1 MDRHRGGGGGG
12 GGGGGVGGDD
22 RGRSRDRDREGG
34 SGGGVGGRPSRG
46 PSKWSYGPPESSPPS
61 QHHNRFSRFD
71 GGGGGGVG
79 YHPYRGG
86 PHDGFRSAHGGFGDE
101 GGGGGGGRGGPPF
114 PMGGQRRGGGPV
126 GGGGRGGPFTDNIDG
141 RSFAKLFI
149 GSVPKTATEED
160 IRPMFEEYGN
170 VIEVALIR
178 DKRTGQQQ
186 EEADMAIRGLHNQR
200 TLPGGTG
207 PIQVRYA
214 DGERERLGAVEVKLF
229 VGSVNKQ
236 ATEKEIEEG
245 CEQPLIV
252 RFADPKR
259 PRPGESRGGPAFG
272 GPGFDS
278 RAPAPY
284 EVRPTQNFE
293 SGGGAGRIPSNAWH
307 PSSPPRMGSTYQ
319 VGSTAP
325 FESHMAARGGA
336 LAVSSTAMGGNIG
349 GIHGSFQS
357 LSAPLSNS
365 LQQTFNQS
373 MPEPQ
378 SVSQQI
384 SPMQKLPMSPQDLPT
399 PLQLQH
405 QQTSMAYS
413 QSQMLHMPAHQLG
426 QLQIPRSIGLPSFN
440 QALPSQQ
447 FLSVNAQMP
456 ISQAQLQQNNP
467 VTPQQIS
474 LNLQQHGNTAA
485 ITTQQQ
491 FLTGV
496 SQQVFQPGQ
505 QLVTQGPQALL
516 QQQQA
521 QAVQSSL
528 QSSQQAFSQLQQ
540 QLQLMQPS
548 SLNQQQSSQT
558 TKLQSPWS
566 TVMPQTVST
575 AATTAPASMSMS
587 VSASPAVPAS
597 SKSLAPLTCSW
608 TEHTSPEGFKY
619 YYNSVTSE
627 SKYQTSGAISHQ
639 KVQDVG
645 YSHLQASNSAID
657 PARVQQY
664 LQGLQAAQEW
674 MWKNKPAVLMVPE
687 KSSYGSIKYQVVD
700 ATL

>member
-1 MDRHRGGGGGG
+1 
-12 GGGGGVGGDD
+12 
-22 RGRSRDRDREGG
+22 
-34 SGGGVGGRPSRG
+34 
-46 PSKWSYGPPESSPPS
+46 
-61 QHHNRFSRFD
+61 
-71 GGGGGGVG
+71 
-79 YHPYRGG
+79 
-86 PHDGFRSAHGGFGDE
+86 
-101 GGGGGGGRGGPPF
+101 
-114 PMGGQRRGGGPV
+114 
-126 GGGGRGGPFTDNIDG
+126 
-141 RSFAKLFI
+141 
-149 GSVPKTATEED
+149 
-160 IRPMFEEYGN
+160 MFEEYGN

-186 EEADMAIRGLHNQR
+186 GCCFVKYATSEEADMAIRGLHNQR

-214 DGERERLGAVEVKLF
+214 DGERERLVEVKLF
-229 VGSVNKQ
+229 VGSLNKQ
-236 ATEKEIEEG
+236 ATEKEIEEIFSPYGRIEDVYIMRDEAKQSRGCAFVKFSNREMAAAAVNALNGIYVMHG

-293 SGGGAGRIPSNAWH
+293 SGGGAGRFPSNAWH

-349 GIHGSFQS
+349 GINGSFQS
-357 LSAPLSNS
+357 LSAPLSNT

-373 MPEPQ
+373 MPELQ

-399 PLQLQH
+399 PLQPQH

-474 LNLQQHGNTAA
+474 SNLQQHGNTAA

-575 AATTAPASMSMS
+575 AATTAPASTSMS

-627 SKYQTSGAISHQ
+627 SKWEKPEELTIFEQHQQQQKLQQQQKPSVQQLQPQSQSQSHAQAHSTQQISQLQQVAPQMQIRQRPQVQQYQTSGAIGHQ

-645 YSHLQASNSAID
+645 YSQLQASNSAID
-657 PARVQQY
+657 PARVQ
-664 LQGLQAAQEW
+664 QGLQAAQEW
-674 MWKNKPAVLMVPE
+674 MWKNKPA
-687 KSSYGSIKYQVVD
+687 GS
-700 ATL
+700 